1 MRLLAIVLM
10 IFGSIWIFGRILN
23 QPIMF
28 NIVKRKIETH
38 SLLYGIWCYFRGE
51 IFGFGLGIGLII
63 LGIYL
68 YN

>member
-1 MRLLAIVLM
+1 MNVLAIALI
-10 IFGSIWIFGRILN
+10 IFGSIWIFSRVLN

-28 NIVKRKIETH
+28 KMVKGKIESH
-38 SLLYGIWCYFRGE
+38 SLLHGIWCYFRGE
-51 IFGFGLGIGLII
+51 VFGFGLGIGLII